1 MNRINSRNDF
11 GHDDSTTNIVVVIII
26 ITVTDIRSQLLLHW
40 HSVGQVIT
48 DSHLKNVTSV
58 QFLKHSVSTI
68 MTPKY
73 NLLELWQMLPYS
85 EFF

>member
-48 DSHLKNVTSV
+48 ESLEKCNKCSV
-58 QFLKHSVSTI
+58 FKTQCLD
-68 MTPKY
+68 Y
-73 NLLELWQMLPYS
+73 NDTQI
-85 EFF
+85 